1 MAAESS
7 RRFEGKVAVVTGA
20 AGGIGLATA
29 RRFAAEGARVT
40 LVDLDA
46 AKLEALASQLS
57 AAGPPCLGLR
67 CDVGVEGEVE
77 RTLDATLSRSGRLD
91 VVVNNAG
98 LMLFKPID
106 QQTEEDWLRVL
117 RVDLLGTF
125 FFVKHAFARLG
136 RGSAIVNVSSI
147 HALETTPLVAS
158 YAAAKAA
165 VVSLTRSAALEGKP
179 RGIRVN
185 CVLPGAIDTPMLWSN
200 PNVASGVERVDRA
213 FVGRP
218 EDVAG
223 VIAYLASDDARF
235 VEGAAVRVDG
245 GRLGQL

>member
-1 MAAESS
+1 MASQTS
-7 RRFEGKVAVVTGA
+7 RRFDGRVVVVTGA

-29 RRFAAEGARVT
+29 RRFSAEGAHVA
-40 LVDLDA
+40 LADLDR
-46 AKLEALASQLS
+46 AKAEALAGELS
-57 AAGPPCLGLR
+57 ASGAACLGLR
-67 CDVGVEGEVE
+67 CDVGVESEVE
-77 RTLDATLSRSGRLD
+77 RTLDATRERFGRLD
-91 VVVNNAG
+91 VIVNNAG

-106 QQTEEDWLRVL
+106 QHTEEDWLRVL

-136 RGSAIVNVSSI
+136 PGSAIVNVSSI
-147 HALETTPLVAS
+147 HAVETTPLVAS

-185 CVLPGAIDTPMLWSN
+185 CVLPGAVDTPMLWSN
-200 PNVASGVERVDRA
+200 PNVASGVEHVDRA

-218 EDVAG
+218 EDVAAL
-223 VIAYLASDDARF
+223 IAYLASDDAKF